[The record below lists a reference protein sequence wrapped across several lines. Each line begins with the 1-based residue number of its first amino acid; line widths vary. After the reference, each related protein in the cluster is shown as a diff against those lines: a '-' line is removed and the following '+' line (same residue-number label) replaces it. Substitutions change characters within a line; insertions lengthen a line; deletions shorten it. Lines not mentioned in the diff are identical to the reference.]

1 MPSYRP
7 ELVRAV
13 AQRRTPNRASPTGLK
28 SSSTDPNT
36 LWLFRFPMANGNGA
50 TVRRVHRPRNAPF
63 DELSSR
69 EKRQVADELM
79 LPTSF
84 LRVVLMAAVL
94 LLAFLLG
101 PSSSLFE
108 PVRSGAQYDA
118 RATSSLPENG
128 G

>member
-1 MPSYRP
+1 MTK
-7 ELVRAV
+7 
-13 AQRRTPNRASPTGLK
+13 RTI
-28 SSSTDPNT
+28 
-36 LWLFRFPMANGNGA
+36 
-50 TVRRVHRPRNAPF
+50 

-84 LRVVLMAAVL
+84 LRGVLMAAVL

-108 PVRSGAQYDA
+108 PVRSGAQ
-118 RATSSLPENG
+118 
-128 G
+128 